1 MPLKRGVSWLVG
13 FLPDDHIYVNRVGI
27 FGLACASYWWSR
39 IAGCGVR
46 LLHELLGPTMPIEL
60 LIFADDVESLGTSAG
75 AARCY
80 AVLLIPLHAVV
91 PIQVGEATWWLASGV
106 DWTFQ

>member
-1 MPLKRGVSWLVG
+1 
-13 FLPDDHIYVNRVGI
+13 
-27 FGLACASYWWSR
+27 
-39 IAGCGVR
+39 
-46 LLHELLGPTMPIEL
+46 MPIEL